1 MAKSR
6 LRGAARGGALALVLA
21 LAVSACSSD
30 GSDDQ
35 GTDVGGSSADAE
47 AAVAAAQDKV
57 AEYSSPD
64 QQFPEVGPAF
74 DAGTGT
80 AAVITLGSAAP
91 VVQLNAE
98 RAVEAF
104 RAMGWTA
111 ADPLDGEF
119 NPSVI
124 GGLIDSA
131 VADKVDAITFTSVNV
146 EDSGESIKNALD
158 AGVTLTCVM
167 CPMNTEYADLGVI
180 YATIDFQG
188 QGEILGWY
196 IIDRSEGT
204 GTVVNTAD
212 PGSRATVVRAAG
224 VTKIVKENCSTCT
237 VLDDLIIPSAD
248 IALPGPPQWSAFLN
262 SHPEGDVTDAVGMAD
277 VLGVPMAKTLGD
289 IGRTDIKV
297 TGYDADDAAVELVGT
312 PDSVYAGTVALPYY
326 WGAWAGADLAA
337 RQVAGEELWDAS
349 KMPMLLITP
358 ETVGDFTEFTPGS
371 DWQDTFKSAWGV

>member
-6 LRGAARGGALALVLA
+6 LRGATRGSALALALA
-21 LAVSACSSD
+21 LAVSACSSEGSADDSD
-30 GSDDQ
+30 GGG
-35 GTDVGGSSADAE
+35 GTSADAE
-47 AAVAAAQDKV
+47 AAVAAAKEKV
-57 AEYSSPD
+57 EEYSSPD
-64 QQFPEVGPAF
+64 QPFPEIGPAF
-74 DAGTGT
+74 DPGAGT

-98 RAVEAF
+98 RAVEAY

-131 VADKVDAITFTSVNV
+131 VADDVDAITFTSVNV
-146 EDSGESIKNALD
+146 EDSGQSIKNALD

-167 CPMNTEYADLGVI
+167 CPTNKEYADLGVI
-180 YATIDFQG
+180 YATIDFQS
-188 QGEILGWY
+188 QGEVLGWY

-224 VTKIVKENCSTCT
+224 VTKVVKENCSTCT

-289 IGRTDIKV
+289 IGRTDVKV
-297 TGYDADDAAVELVGT
+297 TGYDADDAAVELIGT
-312 PDSVYAGTVALPYY
+312 TDSVYAGTVALPYY

-337 RQVAGEELWDAS
+337 RQVAGEDLWDAS
-349 KMPMLLITP
+349 ELPMLLITP
-358 ETVGDFTEFTPGS
+358 ETVGDFDEFTPS
-371 DWQDTFKSAWGV
+371 KDWRDAFTKAWGV